1 MESKDI
7 KRIKVTAMNI
17 FLTDSA
23 LLLVSMFTHYSNLFD
38 LVVVVLLHVVAFP
51 FDVSS
56 LSNCCFLSMQPLDV
70 ILSQDQSQVVALLE
84 YVRYDFQPRIQQSSI
99 KIMNILR

>member
-1 MESKDI
+1 MLF
-7 KRIKVTAMNI
+7 A
-17 FLTDSA
+17 
-23 LLLVSMFTHYSNLFD
+23 HYVNLFD
-38 LVVVVLLHVVAFP
+38 LVVVAWLHAVEP

-70 ILSQDQSQVVALLE
+70 ILSQDQSQIVALLE